1 MIFVNEI
8 AEVVHRV
15 VDNYSGAPNKNIGDA
30 FLLVWKFEDE
40 DTILD
45 PYTGEMM
52 VDKENPRVSS
62 LTELAVFSFLKLP
75 VALSRA
81 NKLAKYRKN
90 PGLLER
96 LKTSTFNVKMGF
108 GMHVGWAIEGAI
120 GSKYKIDASYL
131 SPHVNIASRLEAA
144 TKQYGVSL
152 LISEKVKE
160 LVREPLKG
168 MMRALDNVMIKGS
181 AQSLQICTV
190 DYAIP
195 DSFYVTQYT
204 AEDKSGIEKKRDR
217 IKLKK
222 ERNLLRSQIESAELD
237 IRSLLLGDDDIIQMR
252 IHYTNEFH
260 REWNTAINNYFRG
273 DWLKAKEG
281 LNKTL
286 NMAKRNALTKV
297 EQIPEDGPSRTI
309 LNFMA
314 KTNYEKPQDWIGV
327 RDLTEN

>member
-30 FLLVWKFEDE
+30 FLLVWKFEDD

-52 VDKENPRVSS
+52 VDKENSKVNS

-75 VALSRA
+75 VALCRA
-81 NKLAKYRKN
+81 SKLAEYRKH

-131 SPHVNIASRLEAA
+131 SPHVNIASMLEAA

-168 MMRALDNVMIKGS
+168 MMRALDNVTIKGS
-181 AQSLQICTV
+181 TQSLQICTV
-190 DYAIP
+190 DYIIP
-195 DSFYVTQYT
+195 ESFYSTNLQV
-204 AEDKSGIEKKRDR
+204 EEKSGIEKKRER
-217 IKLKK
+217 LKLKK
-222 ERNLLRSQIESAELD
+222 ERNQLKAQIESGELD
-237 IRSLLLGDDDIIQMR
+237 IRSLLLNDDDISQMR
-252 IHYTNEFH
+252 VNYTNEFH

-273 DWLKAKEG
+273 EWVKAKDG

-286 NMAKRNALTKV
+286 TMAKRNALTRA
-297 EQIPEDGPSRTI
+297 EQVPEDGPSRTI

-314 KTNYEKPQDWIGV
+314 KTGFEKPDDWIGV
-327 RDLTEN
+327 RELSEK

>member
-1 MIFVNEI
+1 
-8 AEVVHRV
+8 
-15 VDNYSGAPNKNIGDA
+15 
-30 FLLVWKFEDE
+30 
-40 DTILD
+40 
-45 PYTGEMM
+45 M

-62 LTELAVFSFLKLP
+62 LTELAVISFLKLP

-81 NKLAKYRKN
+81 SKLVKYRKN

-131 SPHVNIASRLEAA
+131 SPHVNIAARLEGA
-144 TKQYGVSL
+144 TKKYGVSL

-190 DYAIP
+190 DYVIP
-195 DSFYVTQYT
+195 DSFYAAHYMV
-204 AEDKSGIEKKRDR
+204 EEKSGIEKKRER
-217 IKLKK
+217 LKLKK
-222 ERNLLRSQIESAELD
+222 ERNLLKSQIELGELD
-237 IRSLLLGDDDIIQMR
+237 IRSLLLSDDDIIQIR
-252 IHYTNEFH
+252 VHYTNEFH

-273 DWLKAKEG
+273 EWMRAKEG

-286 NMAKRNALTKV
+286 TMAKKNALTKAD
-297 EQIPEDGPSRTI
+297 QIPEDGPSRTI
-309 LNFMA
+309 LDFMA
-314 KTNYEKPQDWIGV
+314 LTNFEKPDDWIGI
-327 RDLTEN
+327 RALT